1 MTEFRG
7 ILFFFVDI
15 TSTKAAASLHAS
27 GAEIFGTLAVGQPR
41 WFEIGWAVGNNAR
54 RTYCGR
60 ASTSKMLSF
69 VSFTEAKNFIRTF
82 GRRRQDHHFYM
93 VYEADGQRWIVSS
106 LEEIQKL
113 DESLGQRSRLPD
125 DVREDVLNRLVA
137 SVGKVVATRAI
148 ELRAIIK
155 QDGEA
160 AARTRFSDATYY
172 RLRDVL
178 CEAGLTIP

>member
-7 ILFFFVDI
+7 LLYVFVDV
-15 TSTKAAASLHAS
+15 TSTKAAASLRAPD
-27 GAEIFGTLAVGQPR
+27 AEIFGTPTVGQAR

-60 ASTSKMLSF
+60 TSTSKMLSF
-69 VSFTEAKNFIRTF
+69 VSFAEASNFIRTF
-82 GRRRQDHHFYM
+82 SKRRQDHHFYM

-106 LEEIQKL
+106 LEEIRNF
-113 DESLGQRSRLPD
+113 DEGLSRRSPLPE
-125 DVREDVLNRLVA
+125 DVRDDVLNRLVA
-137 SVGKVVATRAI
+137 SVGIVVATRAI
-148 ELRAIIK
+148 ELLAIIK

-178 CEAGLTIP
+178 GEVGLTIP